1 MLDTPRHQDYS
12 NAVAQRRGKRR
23 EARMAEEN
31 STLGLGVGQVVGAV
45 LTPPRLTLALLLGA
59 GVFGARAVGQL
70 VEEGERVLER
80 MNGRWGR
87 SQTKP
92 VDAPAAKS

>member
-1 MLDTPRHQDYS
+1 
-12 NAVAQRRGKRR
+12 
-23 EARMAEEN
+23 MADEN
-31 STLGLGVGQVVGAV
+31 SRLGLGVGQVVGAI
-45 LTPPRLTLALLLGA
+45 LAPPRITLALLLGA
-59 GVFGARAVGQL
+59 GVLGARAVGHL

-92 VDAPAAKS
+92 VDAPAAES